1 MPEIKYEKV
10 VQETDQDPAPVTV
23 AMTARVLR
31 PEERLKRR
39 HIVIVGL
46 TFSPQLINCMPTSVQ
61 VNREGGLSALDAN
74 IQSALHAFFGHTIQV
89 IGLPQI
95 SEKTLLARSIVISTI
110 EAEQPLLN
118 TITEQ
123 DMNLVKFI
131 TDTASTI
138 LWITNADLLSGT
150 RPDFALVLG
159 LSRALMLEQPS
170 LRFAVFDVENVSKE
184 LDITARNVCGALQQ
198 LIENE
203 DTDFELAQKGSVVH
217 TSRCEPEEALN
228 TLFKFKQNE
237 ETIDM
242 RLEATGRCELS
253 TKQPGQM
260 DTIHFVKKEYRDTLR
275 ADHVEI
281 QVKSVGMNAKVSHI
295 RHGLFKA

>member
-1 MPEIKYEKV
+1 
-10 VQETDQDPAPVTV
+10 
-23 AMTARVLR
+23 MTARVLR
-31 PEERLKRR
+31 PRERLERS
-39 HIVIVGL
+39 HILIVSL
-46 TFSPQLINCMPTSVQ
+46 TFSPQLINCMSTSVQ
-61 VNREGGLSALDAN
+61 VNREGSLSALDAC
-74 IQSALHAFFGHTIQV
+74 IQSALHASFGHTVQV

-95 SEKTLLARSIVISTI
+95 SAKTLLARSVVISTI

-118 TITEQ
+118 TVTEQ

-138 LWITNADLLSGT
+138 IWITNADLLSGT

-170 LRFAVFDVENVSKE
+170 LRFAVFDVDNVSKE
-184 LDITARNVCGALQQ
+184 LEIAARNVCRALQQ

-203 DTDFELAQKGSVVH
+203 NTDFELAQKRGVVH
-217 TSRCEPEEALN
+217 TSRWEPERALN

-237 ETIDM
+237 ETTDM
-242 RLEATGRCELS
+242 MLEAAGRCELS
-253 TKQPGQM
+253 TKQSGQM
-260 DTIHFVKKEYRDTLR
+260 DTIHFMKKEYRDTLP

-295 RHGLFKA
+295 QHSL